1 MVIFVFVFLKVLFV
15 LCFVSFPFWG
25 SAPLRRGPRP
35 LHSRSVH
42 CFREL
47 LSAPPAGPF
56 PVFHSF
62 LIRAFSDF
70 CKNSVF
76 IVLCSL
82 FFIFLALRFLLS
94 WSRSLARGRAWTRG
108 PASPRPSRRKPPR
121 PSRRARPPALPFSC
135 EGPDSWILP
144 CSSSFRVALLLT

>member
-1 MVIFVFVFLKVLFV
+1 MYIKVFKYNRFLFDFLVLVSWLYLYLFFLKVLFV

-70 CKNSVF
+70 CKKLS
-76 IVLCSL
+76 CYGS
-82 FFIFLALRFLLS
+82 LLS
-94 WSRSLARGRAWTRG
+94 VLHFSCFTISSLVEPLAR
-108 PASPRPSRRKPPR
+108 SRTGVD
-121 PSRRARPPALPFSC
+121 
-135 EGPDSWILP
+135 EGPREPEAVPSEA
-144 CSSSFRVALLLT
+144 SSAEPARETARAPLLL